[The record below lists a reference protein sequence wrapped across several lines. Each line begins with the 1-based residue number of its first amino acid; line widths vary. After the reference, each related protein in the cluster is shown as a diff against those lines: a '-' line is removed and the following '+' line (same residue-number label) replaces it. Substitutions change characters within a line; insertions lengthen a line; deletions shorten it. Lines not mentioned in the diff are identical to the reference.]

1 MFIRYCWKFY
11 AITTPFLSRSA
22 DDPRMMTAS
31 LKELMTKKSIT
42 LIRHG
47 PPAVSLRQRM
57 PGHQFRQFVES
68 YDAAQ
73 IAEQAFPPRVAV
85 RAMAQADCVF
95 VSYRPRAIH
104 TAELLGPRVPPL
116 IDPQFRE
123 IEFPADFPCHFRFSA
138 LIWSAIA
145 LALWRLGY
153 SKRCET
159 FARAKQRAQIA
170 VDLLETKSHGADSI
184 VLVAHGGINRLIAK
198 ELRRRGWQGP
208 IFPRSQH
215 WGCTTYCLASRV
227 TCCH

>member
-1 MFIRYCWKFY
+1 MI
-11 AITTPFLSRSA
+11 APSE
-22 DDPRMMTAS
+22 P
-31 LKELMTKKSIT
+31 SIT

-47 PPAVSLRQRM
+47 PPAVSLRQRV

-68 YDAAQ
+68 YDAAK
-73 IAEQAFPPRVAV
+73 IARQALPPRAAV

-95 VSYRPRAIH
+95 ASNRPRAIH
-104 TAELLGPRVPPL
+104 TAELLGPLVVPI

-123 IEFPADFPCHFRFSA
+123 IEFPVDFPRHFRFSA

-159 FARAKQRAQIA
+159 FSRAKQRAQLA
-170 VDLLETKSHGADSI
+170 ADLLEQKSQGAGSI

-208 IFPRSQH
+208 ILPRSQH
-215 WGCTTYCLASRV
+215 WGCTTYCLATSKLSAS
-227 TCCH
+227 H